1 MIEAIWQWHLD
12 AGGNLQGFIVGFG
25 ATIIMGGIL
34 LTYLIA
40 PRNKNEISDE
50 DFFSIVADEPT
61 VEDIHKAMDKDDDY
75 S

>member
-12 AGGNLQGFIVGFG
+12 AGGNFQGFVVGLTCTIVF
-25 ATIIMGGIL
+25 AFVIIRTL
-34 LTYLIA
+34 VT
-40 PRNKNEISDE
+40 PRKNEISDE

-61 VEDIHKAMDKDDDY
+61 VEDIHIAMDKDDDY

>member
-1 MIEAIWQWHLD
+1 
-12 AGGNLQGFIVGFG
+12 
-25 ATIIMGGIL
+25 MGGIL

>member
-1 MIEAIWQWHLD
+1 MIETIWQMHLD

-40 PRNKNEISDE
+40 PRKKEISDE
-50 DFFSIVADEPT
+50 DFFNIVLDDDEH
-61 VEDIHKAMDKDDDY
+61 EIHKAMDKDDDY